1 MSGTGIAGG
10 AGVAA
15 PPTATDETVLRDIK
29 ALLKYKAAK
38 LQEAAGALQQM
49 ELEKNNKLLM
59 NQMEM
64 ATMRKRLSEAE
75 TSVICLLAACC
86 LFGCVCSMCA
96 DCSYLCR
103 LRSCSRRRARSLV
116 P

>member
-1 MSGTGIAGG
+1 M

-15 PPTATDETVLRDIK
+15 PPAVTDETVLRDLK

-38 LQEAAGALQQM
+38 LQEAAGALTHM
-49 ELEKNNKLLM
+49 EREKNNNLIMKE
-59 NQMEM
+59 MEM
-64 ATMRKRLSEAE
+64 VTMRKRLSEAK
-75 TSVICLLAACC
+75 TSVICLLLAYC